1 MLLCVLQKYYLPTTF
16 LILYIGLCL
25 YKMVHINR
33 IYNWFWPNTT
43 KLWQKIT
50 KLITKLILCRL
61 LLLSHYLRLVPLP
74 LTCAPSTRFV
84 HFAYQNI
91 LPTGPQH
98 KIVAHPQATSTG
110 YCVLID
116 IYLEIFIMF
125 FNFIYY
131 KFFIYADSYA
141 FVCILLIW
149 MVNKFGIHYLSTLLH
164 ILKHIHILKFQ
175 LLTNILELIKLSGVT
190 LMMLSFLGCS
200 LLQWF

>member
-33 IYNWFWPNTT
+33 LYNWFWPNTT

-149 MVNKFGIHYLSTLLH
+149 IATSLEFTTFRLSYTSWST
-164 ILKHIHILKFQ
+164 F
-175 LLTNILELIKLSGVT
+175 TSLSSNFSPTSWNSSSWVV
-190 LMMLSFLGCS
+190 
-200 LLQWF
+200 WH